1 MTITALRPLDARHV
15 STVAT
20 AAAKAPFLRG
30 PGYSNKLGHEE
41 WQWELP
47 QETGPSSRE
56 GTPGSA
62 RRQWGPASHHGF
74 ELPEVAMDPL
84 FEDVWEDTVAAV
96 GPLMSSLETQRKA
109 VIHQYEH
116 ATKSFQDAIQKN
128 MPHQMSLPKSEKG
141 QKSH

>member
-30 PGYSNKLGHEE
+30 PGHSNNLGQEE

-62 RRQWGPASHHGF
+62 RRQWGPANHGF

-96 GPLMSSLETQRKA
+96 GPWMVRMKA
-109 VIHQYEH
+109 SV
-116 ATKSFQDAIQKN
+116 
-128 MPHQMSLPKSEKG
+128 KG
-141 QKSH
+141 AL